1 MKWYIVFI
9 TFFYKC
15 TYWLDMLY
23 RAVFFVKTC
32 LPRLA
37 DNRRIYLKW
46 SWEGHVARQED
57 DRCTKRIVYH
67 VNEGKKDQQNV
78 ARWHW
83 SWSWKIL
90 SPVDSRS
97 NKLKNS
103 RGGLCP
109 AMDTN
114 RLLQKKKKKTEN
126 GCKCIFR
133 KNSWLWNINLSIRM
147 QISTDILN
155 LQIFENDL
163 SFDRQKV
170 FSFGILLLI
179 AIFV

>member
-1 MKWYIVFI
+1 
-9 TFFYKC
+9 
-15 TYWLDMLY
+15 MLY
-23 RAVFFVKTC
+23 RAVFFVKIC

-78 ARWHW
+78 DRWHW

-126 GCKCIFR
+126 GCKWFFR
-133 KNSWLWNINLSIRM
+133 KNLWLWNINLSIRM
-147 QISTDILN
+147 QIFTDIQN

-163 SFDRQKV
+163 SFAHRKLDIEIH
-170 FSFGILLLI
+170 FILFWSHICLDSICLNQI
-179 AIFV
+179 LNEN